1 MNGLMGEWRGQRIT
15 ELEDRTIEIT
25 QYKQKRE
32 NKLKK
37 KKAQGPVKD
46 KERSNTRVLE
56 SKKERRK

>member
-1 MNGLMGEWRGQRIT
+1 MGEWRGQRIT

-32 NKLKK
+32 NKQT

>member
-1 MNGLMGEWRGQRIT
+1 MNGLMGEWRGQGIT

-37 KKAQGPVKD
+37 KRLKA
-46 KERSNTRVLE
+46 L
-56 SKKERRK
+56 